1 MKICHETTKS
11 NQTMGSKPEFNAKAQ
26 RRRDAK
32 KTGKFNRN
40 ERKDTAW
47 HAATTEFEQEQTG
60 QTEEDRARRKKPVP
74 FLSVF
79 SVSSCDEIPVFFGV
93 FGVFLG
99 FNLSFKIFP

>member
-32 KTGKFNRN
+32 KTGKFNRK

-47 HAATTEFEQEQTG
+47 HAATTEFEQEQTE
-60 QTEEDRARRKKPVP
+60 QTEEDKARPQKTVHS
-74 FLSVF
+74 LSVS
-79 SVSSCDEIPVFFGV
+79 SVSSCDNFPAKSFF
-93 FGVFLG
+93 FAFRE
-99 FNLSFKIFP
+99 FNTVL